1 MHKITSRPKKY
12 FSRYKKPLVEFPNLI
27 EAQIK
32 SFKWLVETGIG
43 EVFKEFSPI
52 ADYSGKKFQL
62 EFTSFSLS
70 ESKIDE
76 NNSKINKLSYQGPL
90 KARVKLTNKI
100 LGTVKE
106 QEIFMSDVPLMTSH
120 GTFII
125 NGVERVIVPQLARS
139 FGVFF
144 TESEIKGS
152 RYFGAKIIPARGVW
166 IEIESEAD
174 GGIYIRIDKK
184 RKFPAT
190 ALLRVLGYET
200 DEMLIKAFSKD
211 PVVAETV
218 KNLLTKDG
226 LKNLNDAYIEIYK
239 RLRDGDMA
247 TADNAKEFIHSLF
260 TPERYDLSPVGR
272 FRFNQRF
279 EKGMG
284 EEEIAR
290 RTISKEDLVTVVS
303 HIIFLNNTPGA
314 KADDIDHLGQRRV
327 RFVGEILQQKVRTGM
342 MQIKR
347 NIQDRMSIIDVDTAM
362 PIAIINQRPLQARIK
377 EFFTTNQLSQFMNQE
392 NVLAEIEHI
401 RLLSALG
408 PGGLTRERA
417 GLEVRDVHPSHYGR
431 VCPIHT
437 PEGPNIGLILH
448 LSTYARINDFGIIEV
463 PYIKVKNGK
472 LTGEIVYL
480 NALEEEKYNIAHAGI
495 PYDED
500 GKITEEKVEARIK
513 TEPGR
518 VSRNEVDFIDVATN
532 QAFSIATSM
541 IPFLEHNNANR
552 ALMGSNMQKQAVPCV
567 LPEMPLVATGVE
579 ELASRDG
586 GRLVIAEEDGIISYL
601 DAKKIVVNGKKEK
614 TYQLINFLRNN
625 NFAVFHQRPL
635 LNVGDK
641 VKKGDILADTSST
654 VNGQISLGQN
664 IFVAFLSWSGSTYE
678 DAIIISERLV
688 KNSKFTSVYVEEFT
702 CIVRDTKLGPEITT
716 RDIPNVGELKLKDL
730 DEDGIVRIGA
740 EVRENDILVGKIT
753 PKGETELTPEERLL
767 RSIFAEK
774 ARDVK
779 DTSLRMEHGKRGRI
793 IGVKIFSRDLGHALE
808 AGIIKKIAIEVAQI
822 RNISVGDKLS
832 GRHGN
837 KGVIS
842 TVLPEEDMPYTEDGT
857 PIDIILSPLG
867 IPSRMNLG
875 QILEIHLGM
884 AANSLGYQAIV
895 PSFLGAK
902 HEEIKEELKKAGFPE
917 NGKLKLFDGRTGE
930 AFEQDVAVGYM
941 YMLKLHHMVEDK
953 IHMRSIGPYSLITQQ
968 PLGGKAQGGGQRF
981 GEMEVWALE
990 GYGAAYTLR
999 EMLTIKSD
1007 DILGRSATF
1016 DSIIKNETI
1025 RPPNSPAS
1033 FNVLLNYL
1041 RGLALDVNLKKGENE
1056 SR

>member
-1 MHKITSRPKKY
+1 MQIATKRPKKY
-12 FSRYKKPLVEFPNLI
+12 FSRYKKPLVPFPNLI
-27 EAQIK
+27 EAQLK

-52 ADYSGKKFQL
+52 IDYSGKKFQL

-70 ESKIDE
+70 ESKTDE
-76 NNSKINKLSYQGPL
+76 TNSKINKLSYQGQL

-106 QEIFMSDVPLMTSH
+106 QEIFMSDLPLMTSH

-125 NGVERVIVPQLARS
+125 NGVERVIISQLARS

-144 TESEIKGS
+144 TESESKGN

-166 IEIESEAD
+166 IEIESESD

-184 RKFPAT
+184 RKFPAIS
-190 ALLRVLGYET
+190 LLRAMGYET
-200 DEMLIKAFSKD
+200 NEMILKAFPKNPVVEETIKAVLAK
-211 PVVAETV
+211 EGV
-218 KNLLTKDG
+218 KSLS
-226 LKNLNDAYIEIYK
+226 DAYVEIYK

-260 TPERYDLSPVGR
+260 TAERYDLSPVGR
-272 FRFNQRF
+272 FKFNQRF
-279 EKGMG
+279 EKSMD
-284 EEEIAR
+284 ETEMAR
-290 RTISKEDLVTVVS
+290 RTISKEDLATVIS
-303 HIIFLNNTPGA
+303 QIIILNNTPNA

-377 EFFTTNQLSQFMNQE
+377 EFFTTNQLSQFMGQE
-392 NVLAEIEHI
+392 NVLSEMENLRI
-401 RLLSALG
+401 LSALG

-448 LSTYARINDFGIIEV
+448 LSTYAKINDFGIIET
-463 PYIKVKNGK
+463 PYVKVKNGK
-472 LTGEIVYL
+472 ITSEVVYL
-480 NALEEEKYNIAHAGI
+480 NALEEEKYTIAHAGI

-500 GKITEEKVEARIK
+500 GNITDEKVEARIK
-513 TEPGR
+513 TEPGT
-518 VSRNEVDFIDVATN
+518 VSKNEVDFIDVATN
-532 QAFSIATSM
+532 QAFSVATSM
-541 IPFLEHNNANR
+541 VPFLEHNNANR

-579 ELASRDG
+579 ESASRDG
-586 GRLVIAEEDGIISYL
+586 GRLVIAKEEGVVSYV
-601 DAKKIVVNGKKEK
+601 DAKKIIIKGKTDQ
-614 TYQLINFLRNN
+614 TYNLVNFLRNN

-635 LNVGDK
+635 PNVGDK
-641 VKKGDILADTSST
+641 IKKGDVLADTSST

-678 DAIIISERLV
+678 DAIVISERLV
-688 KNSKFTSVYVEEFT
+688 KKSKFTSVYVEEFT
-702 CIVRDTKLGPEITT
+702 CMVRDTKLGPEITT

-730 DEDGIVRIGA
+730 DEDGVVRIGA

-793 IGVKIFSRDLGHALE
+793 IGVKIFSRDLGHTLE
-808 AGIIKKIAIEVAQI
+808 AGIIKKIVIEVAQI

-842 TVLPEEDMPYTEDGT
+842 TILPEEDMPYTADGT
-857 PIDIILSPLG
+857 PIDIILNPLG
-867 IPSRMNLG
+867 VPSRMNLG
-875 QILEIHLGM
+875 QILEMHLGM

-895 PSFLGAK
+895 PPFLGAR
-902 HEEIKEELKKAGFPE
+902 HEEIREELKKAGLPE
-917 NGKLKLFDGRTGE
+917 NGKLQLFDGRTGE
-930 AFEQDVAVGYM
+930 PFEQDIAVGYM

-1016 DSIIKNETI
+1016 DSIIKNEVI
-1025 RPPNSPAS
+1025 RAPNAPAS

-1041 RGLALDVNLKKGENE
+1041 RGLALDVELKKSGDKD
-1056 SR
+1056 